1 MIIATAPS
9 FIKQGFITNSYAVR
23 DTSLTSPTYFDITYF
38 PEFIGGGKSLIK
50 LKGNGINLLRNKLSE
65 VEILDSQGNP
75 VYYEI
80 PTHIDRF
87 ENYFIS
93 IHVYDSTAP
102 GIGSVSIVGI
112 ATKDLQGRSL
122 NTGNVNDLGHNVI
135 WTRPIKILP
144 FERNNSE
151 IIFDDPPQVF
161 VSQVIAPAKVS
172 FQENLDTQFSAV
184 TGSNFTIKTSNF
196 RGFDKK
202 LASSLKLK
210 ANKLKQ
216 TTKDKIVDSR
226 IKQISTNVDSI
237 PFTVNSVNTTTRT
250 ANKDIIGGFVLNE
263 TNRYNTVLIASE
275 SFFSS
280 SYLGATIAFF
290 DATFHTVSQSLLPQT
305 SSNYV
310 LSNTNPYDELETE
323 TSQSLTT
330 QLERWRATI
339 VNIKDDKTAYLD
351 QPVQID
357 LKSNL
362 GAISRG
368 SYVTHTYQTVNNFTA
383 SILYSPET
391 LLYTTSSEVSQSY
404 LQFTLQDVKPIGGDI
419 YKIRIYYRRGSETGD
434 WEMLQ
439 DQIVTPVEFLTDAR
453 YPNQTNYATDISDYF
468 LLGYFTDYSVLHEN
482 WSIFNDL
489 VTTFDNV
496 TASIDSTV
504 LTNAVRLQSSASIN
518 NVMTTRYYQNYPE
531 QKVFSLMFNC
541 ILDPYTELEIYQNSE
556 TLQTTVFNS
565 DPFPRAFDKTLNYE
579 LARYADRYNRF
590 GKLIGKIQNNT
601 NLRKNYQRVIFDFKT
616 DSEGLGRPLF
626 RTKQYNTEV
635 TSSAYISN
643 VNLTPRQLNG
653 FTPSIIEFAFPAKL
667 DTNIFLN
674 ETIDYKLEYYDY
686 TGNQSEYVTYLE
698 NIVMELTTEIPTN
711 ACQSENA
718 VFNFNPIKYYLCD
731 YTKNNGEATQ
741 SVLLNVPSEGL
752 FLDVSTNTTGALA
765 DLPEELRL
773 WPDWDLEAPSAYN
786 AVSQFYDRVFKGYQ
800 NFALGTPNF
809 ISTFGSGSLLG
820 LFNRVNFWNVLR
832 PSMSIVDGSSSS
844 PTTTYISQYR
854 ISASFDPDGP
864 GGFPDL
870 GDYFLPESYIPD
882 LAYGTITSSWN
893 YIDRFTAQY
902 QPGIIAYP
910 AAPATYEKS
919 VYYYAYE
926 SSSTNTLDSRI
937 FYEDGGLGITRLNVS
952 NSYYSFSI
960 ATTDAERTE
969 ALKKRR
975 LYWPATASTY
985 ATTNYFTQNGGIYNV
1000 KFKLKRRSTGVA
1012 LTDYSPQQGSYM
1024 NVFLYDVRSNFTT
1037 SSSGIPGW
1045 YPPPQN
1051 IVKIGNQYSVGGVTT
1066 PAISFLD
1073 SATGYQYDEYNI
1085 NLIQYGTPAQLVFE
1099 PAGVD
1104 NNWFGVIIDDVE
1116 FCKIGVT
1123 TDPYYVRPQIVNNT
1137 RVQNILP
1144 VNTTPIIVSEPPPS
1158 EA

>member
-102 GIGSVSIVGI
+102 GMGSVSIVGV
-112 ATKDLQGRSL
+112 ATENLQGQSL
-122 NTGNVNDLGHNVI
+122 DINKTNDLGHNII

-172 FQENLDTQFSAV
+172 FQENLTTQFSAV
-184 TGSNFTIKTSNF
+184 TGSQFTIRTSNF
-196 RGFDKK
+196 KGFDKK

-216 TTKDKIVDSR
+216 TTKDKIVDSK
-226 IKQISTNVDSI
+226 IKQISANVDSV
-237 PFTVNSVNTTTRT
+237 PFTVNNVNTTTRT
-250 ANKDIIGGFVLNE
+250 RNPDIIGGFILNE
-263 TNRYNTVLIASE
+263 TNRYNTVLISSQ

-280 SYLGATIAFF
+280 SYLGATVAFY
-290 DATFHTVSQSLLPQT
+290 DPTFHTISQSLLPQT
-305 SSNYV
+305 SSNYL
-310 LSNTNPYDELETE
+310 LSNTNPYDEFETS
-323 TSQSLTT
+323 TSQSLST
-330 QLERWRATI
+330 QLERWKATI
-339 VNIKDDKTAYLD
+339 VDIKDDKIAYLD
-351 QPVQID
+351 QPVQVD

-362 GAISRG
+362 GTVSRG
-368 SYVTHTYQTVNNFTA
+368 SYVTHTYQNVNYFTA

-404 LQFTLQDVKPIGGDI
+404 LQFTMQDVRPIGGDI

-439 DQIVTPVEFLTDAR
+439 DQVVSPVEFLTDAR
-453 YPNQTNYATDISDYF
+453 YPNQTAYAADLSDYF
-468 LLGYFTDYSVLHEN
+468 LLGYFTDYTVLEHN

-489 VTTFDNV
+489 ITTFDTS
-496 TASIDSTV
+496 TASLDSSV
-504 LTNAVRLQSSASIN
+504 LMNGVKLTASASIN
-518 NVMTTRYYQNYPE
+518 KILTTRYYQNYPD
-531 QKVFSLMFNC
+531 QKVFSLTFNC
-541 ILDPYTELEIYQNSE
+541 TLDPYTELEIYQNSE

-565 DPFPRAFDKTLNYE
+565 DPFPRAFDKTSNYE

-601 NLRKNYQRVIFDFKT
+601 NSRKNYQRVVFDFKT

-626 RTKQYNTEV
+626 RVKQYDTAV
-635 TSSAYISN
+635 TASAYISS
-643 VNLTPRQLNG
+643 VNLTPRQLSG
-653 FTPSIIEFAFPAKL
+653 FTPSTIEFAFPAKL
-667 DTNIFLN
+667 DTNLFLN

-686 TGNQSEYVTYLE
+686 TGNQSEYITYLE

-711 ACQSENA
+711 ACQSEAA
-718 VFNFNPIKYYLCD
+718 VFRFNPLKYYLCD
-731 YTKNNGEATQ
+731 YTKLIGEATQ
-741 SVLLNVPSEGL
+741 SVLINYPSESL
-752 FLDVSTNTTGALA
+752 FYNITNNTTGSLA

-773 WPDWDLEAPSAYN
+773 WPDWDLEAPSAYDDL
-786 AVSQFYDRVFKGYQ
+786 SDFFDRVFKGWQ
-800 NFALGTPNF
+800 NLILGTPNLAATVQADG
-809 ISTFGSGSLLG
+809 ILA
-820 LFNRVNFWNVLR
+820 LFNRGNFWNVLR
-832 PSMSIVDGSSSS
+832 PSMSIVDGSPSS
-844 PTTTYISQYR
+844 PTTTYIPQYR
-854 ISASFDPDGP
+854 VSASYDPDGP
-864 GGFPDL
+864 GGFPD
-870 GDYFLPESYIPD
+870 GGNIFLPAPYIPD
-882 LAYGTITSSWN
+882 LAYGTITSSWF
-893 YIDRFTAQY
+893 YIDRFTIDY
-902 QPGIIAYP
+902 VPGVFNQPTPPGGS
-910 AAPATYEKS
+910 TYEKN
-919 VYYYAYE
+919 VYRRAYT
-926 SSSTNTLDSRI
+926 SNSINTIDQRI
-937 FYEDGGLGITRLNVS
+937 FHQDGGLGISQLSVS

-960 ATTDAERTE
+960 ATTDSERTE

-975 LYWPATASTY
+975 LYWPATASAH
-985 ATTNYFTQNGGIYNV
+985 ATANYFTQNGGIYNV
-1000 KFKLKRRSTGVA
+1000 KFKLKRNNTSNCTP
-1012 LTDYSPQQGSYM
+1012 DPGSYM

-1066 PAISFLD
+1066 PAISFID
-1073 SATGYQYDEYNI
+1073 SATGYLYDEYNI

-1104 NNWFGVIIDDVE
+1104 DNWFGIVIDDVE

-1123 TDPYYVRPQIVNNT
+1123 TDPYYIRPQIVNNT
-1137 RVQNILP
+1137 RVINNLP
-1144 VNTTPIIVSEPPPS
+1144 NSGNNLPPAISSEK
-1158 EA
+1158 